1 MSRER
6 EKGAFRERAGGIAL
20 VDARCGNPGPCHHSA
35 LDGHH
40 RHQGGFT
47 LIEILVVLLILG
59 VIAAI
64 VMLGL
69 SGFLGSGKEE
79 SANTEAHQ
87 VQSAVIAYMSANNI
101 HSWNGTV
108 DKSGTTDVHS
118 YILNTGRLQAIYTI
132 TDGRIASAIAYPDGK
147 WADCTWSPATSQ
159 WECGS

>member
-6 EKGAFRERAGGIAL
+6 EKGAFRERARGIAL

-35 LDGHH
+35 LGDRH

-47 LIEILVVLLILG
+47 LIEVLVVLLILG

-64 VMLGL
+64 VMLSL
-69 SGFLGSGKEE
+69 AGFLGSGKEE

-87 VQSAVIAYMSANNI
+87 VQTAVIAYMHESNI
-101 HSWNGTV
+101 STWSGAV

-118 YILNTGRLQAIYTI
+118 YLLNAGRLQAVYTI
-132 TDGRIASAIAYPDGK
+132 TDGKIESAYAYPDGK
-147 WADCTWSPATSQ
+147 WGDCVWNSDAGA